1 MYPKRERRNHLQPKI
16 LQNENCQND
25 FLEEGGLSPL
35 LKLLLTQNPGL
46 QIRTLAALGNLIN
59 NGKLV

>member
-1 MYPKRERRNHLQPKI
+1 MI
-16 LQNENCQND
+16 LQNESCQND
-25 FLEEGGLSPL
+25 FLDEGGLSPL

-59 NGKLV
+59 NGTQRYLFTTN